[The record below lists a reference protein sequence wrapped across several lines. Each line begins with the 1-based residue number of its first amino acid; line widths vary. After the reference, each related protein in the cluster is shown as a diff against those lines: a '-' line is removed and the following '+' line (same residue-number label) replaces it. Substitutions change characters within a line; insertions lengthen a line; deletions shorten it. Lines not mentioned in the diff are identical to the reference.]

1 MAHLLPEGR
10 LSRDRLRSGLC
21 PLSCP
26 GLPATTVGSPG
37 APPVRGRLPGAAAML
52 SPGVDLPL
60 STVDVAEKRELLR
73 SAGFEA
79 WDAGDEN
86 RGLALG

>member
-37 APPVRGRLPGAAAML
+37 APPVRGRLPVAAAML
-52 SPGVDLPL
+52 WLGVDLPL
-60 STVDVAEKRELLR
+60 SNVDVTEKRELLR

-79 WDAGDEN
+79 SEAGDETA
-86 RGLALG
+86 G

>member
-1 MAHLLPEGR
+1 
-10 LSRDRLRSGLC
+10 
-21 PLSCP
+21 
-26 GLPATTVGSPG
+26 
-37 APPVRGRLPGAAAML
+37 ML
-52 SPGVDLPL
+52 WLGVDLPL